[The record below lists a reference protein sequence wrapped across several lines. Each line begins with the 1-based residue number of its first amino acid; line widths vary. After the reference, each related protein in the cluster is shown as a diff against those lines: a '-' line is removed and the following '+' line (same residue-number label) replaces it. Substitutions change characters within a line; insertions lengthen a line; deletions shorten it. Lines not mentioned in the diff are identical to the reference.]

1 MEERLTKQ
9 LSNERESFTKQL
21 SEERERCFKEKN
33 NMREYY
39 VADKKKIE
47 EKYIKQLES
56 KSAEQK
62 LAQTLFEKI
71 LATEEI
77 LAKMKVQLIEVH
89 DTQKKLDFNI
99 FQKPTTASIVA
110 GKK

>member
-9 LSNERESFTKQL
+9 LSNERENFTKQL
-21 SEERERCFKEKN
+21 SNEREKSIQEKN
-33 NMREYY
+33 NMREIY

-47 EKYIKQLES
+47 EWYQKQLES

-62 LAQTLFEKI
+62 LAQSRFEKI
-71 LATEEI
+71 LANEEI
-77 LAKMKVQLIEVH
+77 LAKMKVQLVEVH
-89 DTQKKLDFNI
+89 DTQKKLDFI
-99 FQKPTTASIVA
+99 FRKPTTASIIA